1 MNNGLILLEHARFL
15 ASFFLVYVYSFIL
28 FFIFFSMD
36 FLSEINVDDDD
47 DND

>member
-28 FFIFFSMD
+28 FFIFIYIF
-36 FLSEINVDDDD
+36 FYGLLVGNKRG
-47 DND
+47 